1 MNWLFFVLLIYIV
14 IQIAALIYFIKIQIE
29 EKKAKK
35 QLEQLRI
42 EYFSRVTD
50 QTPKEEQDKI
60 LKQLFKKYFEVEF

>member
-14 IQIAALIYFIKIQIE
+14 IQIAALIYFVKIQIE

-42 EYFSRVTD
+42 EF
-50 QTPKEEQDKI
+50 
-60 LKQLFKKYFEVEF
+60 